1 MPNREKSQAVFDRAM
16 KVLSKG
22 VSSNFRYWGPDSTPV
37 VKWGKGAKVWDADDN
52 EYIDYRKSFLS
63 GCLLNCSS

>member
-16 KVLSKG
+16 NVLSKD

-37 VKWGKGAKVWDADDN
+37 LMPDKCFGMENNICTGDLVLLTIKELVN
-52 EYIDYRKSFLS
+52 EFLFK
-63 GCLLNCSS
+63 